1 MAVGETLMLGMAA
14 HIGFRLHKEQLQ
26 IQRLFNFVQK
36 AEALTPSN
44 AIQLLCM
51 QDPGSPDLKDVVEG
65 HNFIKGV
72 GLFKGFVKGDQVI
85 SSVLNSSIQLV
96 MSELSLEQ
104 LLSNS
109 RIYEEVEGK
118 KEIIKANEFIL
129 QDPKD
134 STLSM
139 SVDNSN
145 GMRFYEAA
153 LNIIKTEEHVRKL
166 SMTEKFVSWIMFS
179 LKLFLS
185 VNNFGK
191 KVSGFSIGIRRIERG
206 IMMGQLLTIFGEF
219 VFDRYNKDLR
229 IVNPLFFMKDKEQM
243 LRHLKE
249 ANVIRGRNMTMVFAI
264 MTILSIIL
272 LKRLLRLSRIAIT
285 STIKQWR
292 QRAFDAFYRIKTI
305 DVGDVHCSCCRE
317 NPRSVVFKP
326 CLHLSLCQSCDASM
340 LDRHCPQCKALIE
353 HSVNIFI
360 V

>member
-1 MAVGETLMLGMAA
+1 MLGMAA
-14 HIGFRLHKEQLQ
+14 HIGFRLHMEQLQ

-36 AEALTPSN
+36 AEALIPSR
-44 AIQLLCM
+44 AIQLLCS
-51 QDPGSPDLKDVVEG
+51 QDPGSLDLKDMVEG

-85 SSVLNSSIQLV
+85 SSVLNSTIQLV

-118 KEIIKANEFIL
+118 KEIIKANEFRL
-129 QDPKD
+129 LDPRD
-134 STLSM
+134 SSLSM

-145 GMRFYEAA
+145 GMRFYQAA
-153 LNIIKTEEHVRKL
+153 LNVIKTEEHVRTL
-166 SMTEKFVSWIMFS
+166 TVTEKFVSWIMFS

-219 VFDRYNKDLR
+219 VFDKYNKDLR

-243 LRHLKE
+243 LRNLKE
-249 ANVIRGRNMTMVFAI
+249 ANVIRGRNMTMVFAL
-264 MTILSIIL
+264 MTILGVIL
-272 LKRLLRLSRIAIT
+272 LKRLLRLSRNLIGKT
-285 STIKQWR
+285 VKQWR

-305 DVGDVHCSCCRE
+305 DVGGVHCMRCRE
-317 NPRSVVFKP
+317 NPRCVVFKP
-326 CLHLSLCQSCDASM
+326 CLHLALCKSCDAEM
-340 LDRHCPQCKALIE
+340 LERNCPQCRSPIE
-353 HSVNIFI
+353 NTVSIFI